1 MSQVV
6 DSIKVRKQSKAEQ
19 ICWVYDV
26 KVVQGCDCLCG
37 CEGSL
42 IQKVCCCLLNSFLFV
57 IVVGVLVPQCLFQPS
72 STHRVPENVTSLFDL
87 SVQKLRLMEKV
98 Y

>member
-57 IVVGVLVPQCLFQPS
+57 IVVGVLVPPGCVP
-72 STHRVPENVTSLFDL
+72 HRVPENVTSLFDL